1 MARWRVR
8 LSFVAEQDFAEIVG
22 FTVEQFGVRQA
33 RIYQSTLTHAL
44 GALHAGPSVTGSR
57 ARDEIMPGLRSLHV
71 AREGRRGRHFVLFRP
86 GPEQTIEVLR
96 ILHDAMDLS
105 RHLSKD

>member
-1 MARWRVR
+1 
-8 LSFVAEQDFAEIVG
+8 
-22 FTVEQFGVRQA
+22 
-33 RIYQSTLTHAL
+33 
-44 GALHAGPSVTGSR
+44 
-57 ARDEIMPGLRSLHV
+57 V
-71 AREGRRGRHFVLFRP
+71 AREGRRGRHFVLFRA